1 MDRDDRNQ
9 GPNRNDRTNK
19 DPTSTAEG
27 AEGRE
32 FDIASNMRARGEDP
46 SPRRSR
52 PRRDVEPAA
61 GRGREQ
67 QSLRAQQRLEAG
79 GRA

>member
-32 FDIASNMRARGEDP
+32 FDIAGNMRERGEDP
-46 SPRRSR
+46 SPDDRDRGETSSR
-52 PRRDVEPAA
+52 EPAGA
-61 GRGREQ
+61 ANNDR
-67 QSLRAQQRLEAG
+67 
-79 GRA
+79 